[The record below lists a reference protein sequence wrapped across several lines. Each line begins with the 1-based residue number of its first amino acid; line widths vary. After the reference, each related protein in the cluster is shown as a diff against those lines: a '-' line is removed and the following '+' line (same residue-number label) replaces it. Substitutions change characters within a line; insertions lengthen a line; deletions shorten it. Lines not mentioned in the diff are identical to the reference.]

1 MFFGSPLSI
10 GAPPACWQPAL
21 HDRPRRTFRQ
31 RHLVSPMTSAP
42 ILENVGDVP
51 FWKRKSL
58 AQMSQ
63 QEWESLCDGCARCCL
78 NKLEDWDSGE
88 IVWTNVGCEL
98 LDGNTC
104 RCKDYEHRAATVPDC
119 IQLTVAEV
127 NELTWLPPTCAYRLV
142 RDGEDLY
149 WWHPLVSGNPE
160 TVHEAGISVQ
170 GRTVSETDVPVEEFE
185 QHVVSWP
192 DEIPDHGD
200 LSDTT
205 GASD

>member
-1 MFFGSPLSI
+1 M
-10 GAPPACWQPAL
+10 A
-21 HDRPRRTFRQ
+21 
-31 RHLVSPMTSAP
+31 SAP
-42 ILENVGDVP
+42 IFENAGDVP

-58 AQMSQ
+58 GQMSQ

-104 RCKDYEHRAATVPDC
+104 RCKDYENRAATIPDC

-170 GRTVSETDVPVEEFE
+170 GRTVSETEVPVEEFE

-192 DEIPDHGD
+192 DEIPDHAD
-200 LSDTT
+200 LPDTT